1 MLKNDEFDKAI
12 EYLQEKNAAIR
23 TKLSDMKNDLIQGL
37 LEENIRLT
45 KRIETLEFINGGS
58 VMQKSETKRTIIHR
72 PSINKI

>member
-45 KRIETLEFINGGS
+45 KRIETLEFINGGRKK
-58 VMQKSETKRTIIHR
+58 VRQKELSFIVLQ
-72 PSINKI
+72 